1 MINLILV
8 LDKLAFIIVKCTVHR
23 IEYGSDYR
31 VIEIIFNIMVLK
43 RAIEQRIL
51 FKNAL

>member
-8 LDKLAFIIVKCTVHR
+8 LDKLASIIIKYIVYR
-23 IEYGSDYR
+23 IEYGFNYK
-31 VIEIIFNIMVLK
+31 VIKIIFNITVPK

-51 FKNAL
+51 FKNIL